1 MKAKDDAVGSI
12 TATTTTTTAAARKM
26 MMEEH
31 LWRIIIFLVEAGRY
45 SWNGPT
51 RSDRS
56 QYFGFWAIQV
66 NVILCEK
73 RRGERKKRKRKER
86 GRKGEKNEGKGL
98 NQQQCIARHL
108 YSMLSLLLP
117 NNLL

>member
-1 MKAKDDAVGSI
+1 MGISTQVFNKFHLYEP
-12 TATTTTTTAAARKM
+12 AA
-26 MMEEH
+26 H
-31 LWRIIIFLVEAGRY
+31 
-45 SWNGPT
+45 
-51 RSDRS
+51 
-56 QYFGFWAIQV
+56 FGFWAIQV

-86 GRKGEKNEGKGL
+86 GRKGEKKEGKGL